1 MMTAADPLIRLTDVH
16 VSLASHAGRVDIL
29 RGLDFTAVAGEAVGI
44 VGPSGSGKTTF
55 LMVMG
60 GIERASRGQVLVDGR
75 DLARLDERALALY
88 RREQVGIV
96 FQFFHLIPT
105 LTALDNVAIPLELRG
120 APAAHAQAG
129 LELDRLGLGHR
140 LRHYPSELSGGE
152 QQRVAIARALVG
164 KPPILLADEPT
175 GNLDRRTG
183 EDIMGLL
190 FALREERQATLL
202 LVTHDP
208 AITASCTRIVELRDG
223 RLYSL
228 SP

>member
-1 MMTAADPLIRLTDVH
+1 MMAAAEPLIRLADVH

-60 GIERASRGQVLVDGR
+60 GLERASRGQIIVDGR
-75 DLARLDERALALY
+75 DLARLDEKALALY

-120 APAAHAQAG
+120 TSASHAEAEA
-129 LELDRLGLGHR
+129 ELDRVGLGHR

-164 KPPILLADEPT
+164 KPPIILADEPT

-183 EDIMGLL
+183 EDIMELL
-190 FALREERQATLL
+190 FGLREERRATLL

-208 AITASCTRIVELRDG
+208 AITASCTRIVEIRDG
-223 RLYSL
+223 RLSSL
-228 SP
+228 PA

>member
-29 RGLDFTAVAGEAVGI
+29 RGLDFSAAAGEAVGI

-60 GIERASRGQVLVDGR
+60 GLERANRGQILVDGR
-75 DLARLDERALALY
+75 DLARLDETALALY

-120 APAAHAQAG
+120 APAVHAEARAV
-129 LELDRLGLGHR
+129 LDRVGLGHR

-164 KPPILLADEPT
+164 KPPIILADEPT

-208 AITASCTRIVELRDG
+208 AITASCTRIVEISDG
-223 RLYSL
+223 RLRPL
-228 SP
+228 PA